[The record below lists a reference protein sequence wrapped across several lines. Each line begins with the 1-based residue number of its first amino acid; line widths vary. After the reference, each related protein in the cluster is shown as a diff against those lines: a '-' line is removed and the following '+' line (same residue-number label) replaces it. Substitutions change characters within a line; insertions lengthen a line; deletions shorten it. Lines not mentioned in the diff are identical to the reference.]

1 MPLTDEPTTDADVD
15 LGTEDE
21 SNSLSGTN
29 EDADWEVN
37 ENSIDR
43 PVFKPHSQ
51 VEISE
56 SGEVYKARDSDTTAT
71 GEGESRGKALAELAA
86 KLISGNYSDVEGPR
100 LFDLG
105 GYSDD
110 EAAERRRRSIESMK
124 ETDVKKN
131 KEMSF
136 GE

>member
-1 MPLTDEPTTDADVD
+1 MPLTDEPATDADVD
-15 LGTEDE
+15 LGADDKY
-21 SNSLSGTN
+21 NSLSGTN

-56 SGEVYKARDSDTTAT
+56 SGEVYRARDSDTTAT
-71 GEGESRGKALAELAA
+71 GEGESRGRALAELAA
-86 KLISGNYSDVEGPR
+86 KLISGNYSDFEEVR
-100 LFDLG
+100 LFDLAR
-105 GYSDD
+105 YSDD

-124 ETDVKKN
+124 ETDVRKS
-131 KEMSF
+131 KEIF
-136 GE
+136 FED